1 MKGWKVRWMGVW
13 GLVALVGWGLAFRIL
28 TQRADQELRDGF
40 LQQVRMVA
48 QAVDVDNVKALE
60 GAEGDLAKPDYR
72 RLHIQLAAVRKA
84 SQQCRYAYFMGRR
97 ENGDIF
103 FFVSAEPSNSPDFVA
118 PGQVYEDV
126 SENLRRAFERGV
138 AVMEG
143 PTKDDW
149 GVWVSGL
156 VPIPDPQTGTVLAVL
171 GMDVDA
177 RDWQKKVLKAV
188 ALPSS
193 LLLVMIV
200 AVTAAA
206 GVWRRY
212 RQDMD
217 RVREMLESRD
227 ACRPVATHSVRR
239 IRRHGL
245 VLALVLVSL
254 GLAGNLALKRY
265 VLMPGYLS
273 LEEKEASRTLAD
285 AMEAVQRASLA
296 RAPSERDEAFWAG
309 LANTLSEPAK
319 GGALTVLPVDSPAL
333 GGHEKEVLARLI
345 PGGMCTEEEG
355 SARLHVHG
363 LLASEEGLPMALV
376 SLVIPREI
384 IQQGRMASRLVSLIL
399 FLALLVIGVAFWTW
413 GIATTG
419 DLLRRQAHVEAL
431 VERRT
436 AALVKSEGHLAA
448 TLRSIGDGVV
458 TCDREGRVSS
468 LNQVAEQLTGWS
480 TAEALGRKVEEVFRI
495 VNPQTRAVVDNPVAQ
510 AVLSG
515 SVAGL
520 ANPTVLIG
528 RTGKE
533 FLIADSCAP
542 VRDGEGNVA
551 GAVLVFRDVTVEHAR
566 REALRQSE
574 QRVQTVLE
582 NLPEGILALDVETR
596 HVVFANATF
605 CRMLGYGRSELLELS
620 LPDLHPPASMVR
632 VQREFNK
639 AAAGEYVFTAELPFQ
654 RRDGSAFPS
663 HIQASKIELDSRV
676 CVLAAV
682 TDMTDRVRMEEMML
696 QSEKMLSVGGLAA
709 GMAHEINNPLG
720 GMIQTASV
728 MSERLG
734 NPDLPANRKAAEE
747 VGATMEMIT
756 AFMQARGIFRMLQ
769 NIRQSG
775 TRAAEI
781 VSNMLSFARKDDSRR
796 QPHDLAQLL
805 DRCVDLAGSDY
816 DLKKNIDFRQ
826 VQIVR
831 EYEAGLPLVPC
842 QAGKIQQ
849 VLLNILRNG
858 AEAMQGEGTSLSAA
872 AGRAPRLVLRL
883 AHEKAD
889 RKVRIEIEDNGPGM
903 DEATRKRVFEPFF
916 TTKSTDRGT
925 GLGLSVSYFIVTENH
940 GGDLWVSSEPG
951 KGATFVIR
959 LPLERSEA

>member
-1 MKGWKVRWMGVW
+1 MKRIRAYGMGVW
-13 GLVALVGWGLAFRIL
+13 GGVALVGIGLVVFAL
-28 TQRADQELRDGF
+28 MQRADRELRNDF

-48 QAVDVDNVKALE
+48 QAFDVENIKALGGTDE
-60 GAEGDLAKPDYR
+60 DLAKPDYR
-72 RLHIQLAAVRKA
+72 RLHVQLAAVRTA

-103 FFVSAEPSNSPDFVA
+103 FFVSAEPEGSPDYVA
-118 PGQVYEDV
+118 PGLVYEDV
-126 SENLRRAFERGV
+126 SEALREAFENGV
-138 AVMEG
+138 VATEG
-143 PTKDDW
+143 PTRDDW
-149 GVWVSGL
+149 GIWVSGL
-156 VPIPDPQTGTVLAVL
+156 VPVLEPQTGKVLAVL

-177 RDWQKKVLKAV
+177 RDWQKRVLKAV
-188 ALPSS
+188 ALPSV
-193 LLLVMIV
+193 LLLAMGV
-200 AVTAAA
+200 AVTVAV

-212 RQDMD
+212 RRDMEQ
-217 RVREMLESRD
+217 VREMLESRD
-227 ACRPVATHSVRR
+227 AWRPVATHSVRR
-239 IRRHGL
+239 IRRHGV
-245 VLALVLVSL
+245 VLALVMVLL
-254 GLAGNLALKRY
+254 CLAGDFALKRY
-265 VLMPGYLS
+265 VLMPGYLR
-273 LEEKEASRTLAD
+273 LEEKESARMVGTVMD
-285 AMEAVQRASLA
+285 AVQRASLA
-296 RAPSERDEAFWAG
+296 RAPAARDEAFWAD
-309 LANTLSEPAK
+309 LSRTLSQRIKLNELAIHS
-319 GGALTVLPVDSPAL
+319 VDSPAL
-333 GGHEKEVLARLI
+333 GEHEKAVLAKLI
-345 PGGMCTEEEG
+345 PGGTWIEDRG
-355 SARLHVHG
+355 GDQLYLYG
-363 LLASEEGLPMALV
+363 LLANEEGLPLV
-376 SLVIPREI
+376 LISIESPRELF
-384 IQQGRMASRLVSLIL
+384 QQGRMAARLVSLIL
-399 FLALLVIGVAFWTW
+399 LLAMLVLGAAFFAW
-413 GIATTG
+413 GMASTG

-436 AALVKSEGHLAA
+436 AELVKSEGHLAA

-480 TAEALGRKVEEVFRI
+480 TEEAMGRTVEEVFHI
-495 VNPQTRAVVDNPVAQ
+495 VNEQTKAVAENPVAR

-515 SVAGL
+515 GVVGL
-520 ANPTVLIG
+520 ASHTVLMG
-528 RTGKE
+528 RGGMAHP
-533 FLIADSCAP
+533 IADSCAP
-542 VRDGEGNVA
+542 VRDGTGNVV
-551 GAVLVFRDVTVEHAR
+551 GAVLVFRDVTEEHAR
-566 REALRQSE
+566 REELRKSE

-582 NLPEGILALDVETR
+582 NLPEGILGLDAETR
-596 HVVFANATF
+596 HMVFANATF
-605 CRMLGYGRSELLELS
+605 CRMLGYERDELLLLS
-620 LPDLHPPASMVR
+620 LSDIHPEASMIH

-639 AAAGEYVFTAELPFQ
+639 AAGGELVFTAELPF
-654 RRDGSAFPS
+654 RRKDGSEFPS
-663 HIQASKIELDSRV
+663 HIQASKIELDGRI

-682 TDMTDRVRMEEMML
+682 TDVTERVRLEEMML

-781 VSNMLSFARKDDSRR
+781 VSNMLSFARKDDSRLH
-796 QPHDLAQLL
+796 PHDLAALM

-831 EYEAGLPLVPC
+831 EYEAGIPPVPC
-842 QAGKIQQ
+842 QSGKIQQ

-858 AEAMQGEGTSLSAA
+858 AEAMQGESAA
-872 AGRAPRLVLRL
+872 GSPTGTVSRFVLRL
-883 AHEKAD
+883 AHERAAK
-889 RKVRIEIEDNGPGM
+889 KVRIEIEDNGPGM

-925 GLGLSVSYFIVTENH
+925 GLGLSVSYFIITENH
-940 GGDLWVSSEPG
+940 GGDLWVKSEPG

>member
-1 MKGWKVRWMGVW
+1 MGIWGGVALAGW
-13 GLVALVGWGLAFRIL
+13 GLVFIL
-28 TQRADQELRDGF
+28 LLQRADQELRTGF

-48 QAVDVDNVKALE
+48 QAVDVDNVKALTGTDE
-60 GAEGDLAKPDYR
+60 DLVRPEYR
-72 RLHIQLAAVRKA
+72 RLHLQLAAVRKA

-97 ENGDIF
+97 ENGNIF
-103 FFVSAEPSNSPDFVA
+103 FFVSAEPEDSPDFVA
-118 PGQVYEDV
+118 PGQVYGDV
-126 SENLRRAFERGV
+126 AETLRLAFEQGT
-138 AVMEG
+138 AGTEG

-156 VPIPDPQTGTVLAVL
+156 VPIPDPRTGKVLAVL
-171 GMDVDA
+171 GLDVDA
-177 RDWQKKVLKAV
+177 RDWQKKVMKAV
-188 ALPSS
+188 ALPSG
-193 LLLVMIV
+193 LLLVMIA
-200 AVTAAA
+200 AVTVAA

-217 RVREMLESRD
+217 RVRDMLESRD

-239 IRRHGL
+239 IQRHGL
-245 VLALVLVSL
+245 VLALVLVLL

-265 VLMPGYLS
+265 VLMPGYQR
-273 LEEKEASRTLAD
+273 LEEKEAARTLAE

-296 RAPSERDEAFWAG
+296 RAPAERDEAFWAHV
-309 LANTLSEPAK
+309 ADTLSGPAK
-319 GGALTVLPVDSPAL
+319 GSTLAVWPADSPAL
-333 GGHEKEVLARLI
+333 GGHEKEVLTNLM
-345 PGGMCTEEEG
+345 PGGMCMEEEG
-355 SARLHVHG
+355 GDRLHVHG
-363 LLASEEGLPMALV
+363 LLAGEEGLPMALV
-376 SLVIPREI
+376 SVEMPREI
-384 IQQGRMASRLVSLIL
+384 FQQGRMAARLVSLIL
-399 FLALLVIGVAFWTW
+399 FLGLLAVGVVFWAW
-413 GIATTG
+413 GMAATG

-448 TLRSIGDGVV
+448 TLRSIGDGVA

-480 TAEALGRKVEEVFRI
+480 TAEALGRKVEEVFHI
-495 VNPQTRAVVDNPVAQ
+495 VDPQTRAVVENPVAR
-510 AVLSG
+510 ALRSG
-515 SVAGL
+515 RVAGL

-528 RTGKE
+528 RTGRE
-533 FLIADSCAP
+533 FNIADSCAP

-551 GAVLVFRDVTVEHAR
+551 GAVLVFRDVTEEHAR

-582 NLPEGILALDVETR
+582 NLPEGIVGLEVETR

-605 CRMLGYGRSELLELS
+605 CRMLGYERGELLGLS
-620 LPDLHPPASMVR
+620 LPDLHPAASMIH

-639 AAAGEYVFTAELPFQ
+639 AAAGEYVFTAELPF
-654 RRDGSAFPS
+654 RRKDGSAFPS
-663 HIQASKIELDSRV
+663 HIQTSKIELDSRV

-682 TDMTDRVRMEEMML
+682 TDMTDRMRMEEMML
-696 QSEKMLSVGGLAA
+696 QNEKMLSVGGLAA

-805 DRCVDLAGSDY
+805 DRCVDLAGNDY

-831 EYEAGLPLVPC
+831 EYEAGLPPVPC

-872 AGRAPRLVLRL
+872 GGRPPRLVLRL
-883 AHEKAD
+883 AHEKAE
-889 RKVRIEIEDNGPGM
+889 KKIRIEIEDNGPGM

-925 GLGLSVSYFIVTENH
+925 GLGLSVSYFIITENH
-940 GGDLWVSSEPG
+940 GGDLWVTSEPG